1 MHIRFFQNS
10 FLVLL
15 LARDLNILQSVYG
28 VMDPTL
34 SLLVPEAF
42 SWSCMSNGTEAKDEP
57 IQECC

>member
-34 SLLVPEAF
+34 SF
-42 SWSCMSNGTEAKDEP
+42 FIGTWGFFMELHE
-57 IQECC
+57 